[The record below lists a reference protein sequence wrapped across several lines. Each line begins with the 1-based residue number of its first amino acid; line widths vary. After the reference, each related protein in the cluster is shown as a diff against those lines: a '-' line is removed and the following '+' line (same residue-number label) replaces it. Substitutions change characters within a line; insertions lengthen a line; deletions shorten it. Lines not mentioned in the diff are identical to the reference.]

1 MFHRIR
7 RFAAVAAAAL
17 AWVAIGVHAAD
28 VPNVAAASD
37 LQFALPDIAAAF
49 MRATGREVRLSFGSS
64 GNFRRQIA
72 EGAPFELFL
81 SADAGYVDALAREG
95 RTEGNGVVYAIGRL
109 ALFVPNGSPIEPDAT
124 LRDLARALQDGRL
137 VKLAI
142 ANPEHA
148 PYGRAAREAL
158 MHAGLW
164 EGLAQKL
171 ALGENVSQAAQFA
184 ASGAAQA
191 GLVPASLARAPALA
205 ARGRFVVL
213 PASLHEPLVQ
223 KMILLRGAGPTA
235 HAFYDFLRQPA
246 AREILARYGFEV
258 PSAASDI
265 R

>member
-7 RFAAVAAAAL
+7 RLVAVAAAAL
-17 AWVAIGVHAAD
+17 ALTATARAAD
-28 VPNVAAASD
+28 APNVAAASD

-49 MRATGREVRLSFGSS
+49 TRTTGREVRLSFGSS

-95 RTEGNGVVYAIGRL
+95 RTEGPGVVYAIGRL
-109 ALFVPNGSPIEPDAT
+109 ALFVPNGSPLEPDPT

-164 EGLAQKL
+164 QAVAPKL

-191 GLVPASLARAPALA
+191 GFVPDSRARAPALA

-213 PASLHEPLVQ
+213 PASMHVPLVQ
-223 KMILLRGAGPTA
+223 KMVLLRGAGSTA
-235 HAFYDFLRQPA
+235 RAFYDFLRQPA
-246 AREILARYGFEV
+246 ARDVFERYGFAV
-258 PSAASDI
+258 SSTDSAA

>member
-1 MFHRIR
+1 MFHCIR
-7 RFAAVAAAAL
+7 RCAALVAAAL
-17 AWVAIGVHAAD
+17 ALTGAGARAAD

-37 LQFALPDIAAAF
+37 LQFALPDVAAAF
-49 MRATGREVRLSFGSS
+49 TRATGREVRLSFGSS

-72 EGAPFELFL
+72 EGAPFEVFL
-81 SADAGYVDALAREG
+81 SADAGYADALAHDG
-95 RTEGNGVVYAIGRL
+95 ATIGDGVVDAIGRL
-109 ALFVPNGSPIEPDAT
+109 ALFVPNGSPLEPDPT
-124 LRDLARALQDGRL
+124 LRDLARAAQDGRL

-164 EGLAQKL
+164 QVLAPKL

-191 GLVPASLARAPALA
+191 GLVPESLARAPALA

-213 PASLHEPLVQ
+213 PASMHAPLVQ
-223 KMILLRGAGPTA
+223 KMVLLRGAGATA
-235 HAFYDFLRQPA
+235 RAFYAFVQQPA

-258 PSAASDI
+258 PPAASDA

>member
-1 MFHRIR
+1 MYLRIR
-7 RFAAVAAAAL
+7 RLVTVATSAL
-17 AWVAIGVHAAD
+17 VFVTAGAHAAD

-49 MRATGREVRLSFGSS
+49 TRATGREVRLSFGSS

-81 SADAGYVDALAREG
+81 SADAGYVDALARER
-95 RTEGNGVVYAIGRL
+95 RTEGDGDVYAVGRL
-109 ALFVPNGSPIEPDAT
+109 ALFVPNGSPIEPDPT
-124 LRDLARALQDGRL
+124 LRNLARALQDGRI

-158 MHAGLW
+158 MHAGVW
-164 EGLAQKL
+164 QAVVSKL
-171 ALGENVSQAAQFA
+171 ALGENVSQTAQFA

-191 GLVPASLARAPALA
+191 GLVPVSLARAPALA
-205 ARGRFVVL
+205 ARGRFVVV
-213 PASLHEPLVQ
+213 PASMHAPLVQ
-223 KMILLRGAGPTA
+223 KMVLLQGAGSTA
-235 HAFYDFLRQPA
+235 HAFYDFLREA
-246 AREILARYGFEV
+246 SAREILARYGFEV
-258 PSAASDI
+258 ASAATGA

>member
-1 MFHRIR
+1 MFRRIR
-7 RFAAVAAAAL
+7 RCAAITATAL
-17 AWVAIGVHAAD
+17 ALVTAGARAAD

-49 MRATGREVRLSFGSS
+49 TRTTGREVRLSFGSS

-81 SADAGYVDALAREG
+81 SADAGYVDALARDG
-95 RTEGNGVVYAIGRL
+95 RTDGDGVVYAIGRL
-109 ALFVPNGSPIEPDAT
+109 ALFVPNGSPIEPDPT

-164 EGLAQKL
+164 QALASKL

-191 GLVPASLARAPALA
+191 GLVPDSLARAPALA

-213 PASLHEPLVQ
+213 PASMHAPLVQ
-223 KMILLRGAGPTA
+223 KMALLHGAGSTA
-235 HAFYDFLRQPA
+235 RAFYAFLRQPV

-258 PSAASDI
+258 PAAAPDV

>member
-7 RFAAVAAAAL
+7 RLVAVAATAL
-17 AWVAIGVHAAD
+17 ALGTAGVRAAD

-49 MRATGREVRLSFGSS
+49 TRATGREVRLSFGSS

-95 RTEGNGVVYAIGRL
+95 RTEGDGVVYAIGRL
-109 ALFVPNGSPIEPDAT
+109 ALFVPHGSPIEPDAT
-124 LRDLARALQDGRL
+124 LRDLGRALQDGRL

-158 MHAGLW
+158 VHAGLW
-164 EGLAQKL
+164 QALAPKL

-191 GLVPASLARAPALA
+191 GLVPDSLARAPALA
-205 ARGRFVVL
+205 SRGRFVVL
-213 PASLHEPLVQ
+213 PVSMHAPLVQ
-223 KMILLRGAGPTA
+223 KMILLRGAGSTA

-246 AREILARYGFEV
+246 AREILERYGFEV
-258 PSAASDI
+258 TPAASDA